1 VAYLSFIH
9 LRLEG
14 HHLLRAAGHAQ
25 RRFAAPKRIP
35 QVKHNDK
42 HLSAT
47 AVPLAKPIT
56 TGSALPDVYSA
67 IMDGVEEMLGT
78 SRGCVYWFDGF
89 CLSKPIRCD
98 VSSARGTD
106 LPDAVNILLL
116 NGEDRNDTRTTD
128 PCHRATQKQVRRWL
142 LRKAL
147 RKCDPGYCE
156 ACCHQ

>member
-1 VAYLSFIH
+1 MQVGWERRVVRVSTRISQLALASRPQQVAHLSFIH

-14 HHLLRAAGHAQ
+14 HHLLRAAGQDQ

-67 IMDGVEEMLGT
+67 ITDGVEEMLGI
-78 SRGCVYWFDGF
+78 SRGCVYRSDGF
-89 CLSKPIRCD
+89 CLSKSVRRD
-98 VSSARGTD
+98 VSSVPGT
-106 LPDAVNILLL
+106 
-116 NGEDRNDTRTTD
+116 GFTRCSGHTLV
-128 PCHRATQKQVRRWL
+128 QRR
-142 LRKAL
+142 R
-147 RKCDPGYCE
+147 PM
-156 ACCHQ
+156 